1 MRSPLLPI
9 FLTVF
14 VDVLGLTLILPLL
27 PYYAKDYGA
36 SDFQVGLLTSVYAL
50 AMFFSGPILGRISD
64 RVGRKPV
71 LLVSQFGTLV
81 GWLVLAFAP
90 SLEMLFLG
98 RIISGLTAGNLST
111 AQAYISDVTEANEE
125 RTQAFGF
132 FGIAFGLGFVLGPGI
147 TGLLTKSFA
156 DHADKLTKYRAPTL
170 LAAGLS
176 LLSILLTAFLLRP
189 KKPVVHQSAGKRSAA
204 FVQFFHRPLT
214 RRLLLQFFLYSL
226 SFASLTGGL
235 ALYLRRNFQFEV
247 EQASWVFGLS
257 GFIGALVQGAL
268 RKLARRFGEERLAL
282 FGLASM
288 ATGYVFLG
296 AAHNVAFLVV
306 LIILGSIGG
315 AVVRPSLTTLITRAV
330 GEQEQGAVL
339 GVSQSLGSMAQAVGP
354 DHQSHSTAQS
364 VAASSSIPMSANSPS
379 PPSHPPIHAALWY
392 RSSHES
398 RCSRSQPKEA
408 PNINS

>member
-27 PYYAKDYGA
+27 PFYAKDYGA

-50 AMFFSGPILGRISD
+50 AMFVAGPILGRISD

-90 SLEMLFLG
+90 SLEMLFVG

-147 TGLLTKSFA
+147 TVLLTKFFS

-170 LAAGLS
+170 FAAGLS
-176 LLSILLTAFLLRP
+176 LLSILLTAFLLRSP
-189 KKPVVHQSAGKRSAA
+189 KPVVRQPKEGRSSAFVHFFRRRHTRTLL
-204 FVQFFHRPLT
+204 VQFF
-214 RRLLLQFFLYSL
+214 FFSL
-226 SFASLTGGL
+226 SFAGLTGGL
-235 ALYLRRNFQFEV
+235 ALYLQHNFQFGV
-247 EQASWVFGLS
+247 EQTGLVFGFS
-257 GFIGALVQGAL
+257 GFIGAFAQGGL
-268 RKLARRFGEERLAL
+268 RKLARRFGEERLAMG
-282 FGLASM
+282 GLALM
-288 ATGYVFLG
+288 ALGYVFLG
-296 AAHNVAFLVV
+296 AAHHVAILAV
-306 LIILGSIGG
+306 LIVISSLGG
-315 AVVRPSLTTLITRAV
+315 AVVRPSVTTLITRAV
-330 GEQEQGAVL
+330 SEEEQGSIL
-339 GVSQSLGSMAQAVGP
+339 GVTQSLGSLAQAVGP
-354 DHQSHSTAQS
+354 AATTWLIGRDQIAMYGFFCGGFSLLGCFVAMWRERDDSLAKQAS
-364 VAASSSIPMSANSPS
+364 VEI
-379 PPSHPPIHAALWY
+379 
-392 RSSHES
+392 
-398 RCSRSQPKEA
+398 
-408 PNINS
+408 

>member
-50 AMFFSGPILGRISD
+50 AMFFSGPVLGKISD

-71 LLVSQFGTLV
+71 LLASQCGTLI
-81 GWLVLAFAP
+81 GWLILAFSP
-90 SLEMLFLG
+90 SLEMLFIG
-98 RIISGLTAGNLST
+98 RIIAGLTAGNLSA

-132 FGIAFGLGFVLGPGI
+132 FGMAFGLGFVLGPGI

-176 LLSILLTAFLLRP
+176 LLSILLTAFLLRS
-189 KKPVVHQSAGKRSAA
+189 KKPVVHQSSSNRSTA
-204 FVQFFHRPLT
+204 FVQFFTRPQT
-214 RRLLLQFFLYSL
+214 RSLLLQFFLYSI
-226 SFASLTGGL
+226 SFAGLTGGL
-235 ALYLRRNFQFEV
+235 ALYLKHNFHFEV
-247 EQASWVFGLS
+247 EQTSWVFGLS
-257 GFIGALVQGAL
+257 GFIGAFVQGGL
-268 RKLARRFGEERLAL
+268 RKLARRFGEERLVT

-288 ATGYVFLG
+288 ALGYVFLG
-296 AAHNVAFLVV
+296 VVHDVPLLGV
-306 LIILGSIGG
+306 LIFFGSIGG
-315 AVVRPSLTTLITRAV
+315 ALVRPSLTTLITRGV
-330 GEQEQGAVL
+330 GEREQGAVL
-339 GVSQSLGSMAQAVGP
+339 GVSQSLGSLAQASGP
-354 DHQSHSTAQS
+354 AAASWLIGRDQIVFFGIFCAVFS
-364 VAASSSIPMSANSPS
+364 VAGCILSLLRDRTDTLVKT
-379 PPSHPPIHAALWY
+379 PIG
-392 RSSHES
+392 
-398 RCSRSQPKEA
+398 
-408 PNINS
+408 N

>member
-27 PYYAKDYGA
+27 PFYAKDYGA

-50 AMFFSGPILGRISD
+50 AMFVSGPILGRISD

-71 LLVSQFGTLV
+71 LLVSQLGTLI
-81 GWLVLAFAP
+81 GWLILASAP

-111 AQAYISDVTEANEE
+111 AQAYISDVTQANEE

-147 TGLLTKSFA
+147 TVLLTKTFA

-176 LLSILLTAFLLRP
+176 LLSILLTAFLLQS
-189 KKPVVHQSAGKRSAA
+189 KKPVVRQPKEGRSSA
-204 FVQFFHRPLT
+204 FVQFFQRRRT
-214 RRLLLQFFLYSL
+214 RALLLQFFFFSL
-226 SFASLTGGL
+226 SFAGLTGGL
-235 ALYLRRNFQFEV
+235 ALYLQHNFQFGV
-247 EQASWVFGLS
+247 EQTGMVFGFS

-268 RKLARRFGEERLAL
+268 RKLARRFGEERLAMG
-282 FGLASM
+282 GLASM
-288 ATGYVFLG
+288 AIGYLFLG
-296 AAHNVAFLVV
+296 AAHHIALLAV
-306 LIILGSIGG
+306 LIVISSLGG
-315 AVVRPSLTTLITRAV
+315 AVVRPAVTTLLTRAV
-330 GEQEQGAVL
+330 SEEEQGSIL
-339 GVSQSLGSMAQAVGP
+339 GVSQSLGSLAQALGP
-354 DHQSHSTAQS
+354 AATTWLIGREQIALYGIFCGGFSILACL
-364 VAASSSIPMSANSPS
+364 VAAWRERDNAR
-379 PPSHPPIHAALWY
+379 ATAV
-392 RSSHES
+392 ES
-398 RCSRSQPKEA
+398 
-408 PNINS
+408 

>member
-64 RVGRKPV
+64 RIGRKPV
-71 LLVSQFGTLV
+71 LLASQAGTLF

-90 SLEMLFLG
+90 NLEVLFLG
-98 RIISGLTAGNLST
+98 RIIAGLTAGNLST

-156 DHADKLTKYRAPTL
+156 DHADKLAKYRAPTL

-176 LLSILLTAFLLRP
+176 GLAILLTALLLRP
-189 KKPVVHQSAGKRSAA
+189 KKPLVHQSSGKRSAA
-204 FVQFFHRPLT
+204 VIQFLT
-214 RRLLLQFFLYSL
+214 RPQTRSLLLQFFLYSI
-226 SFASLTGGL
+226 SFAALTGGL
-235 ALYLRRNFQFEV
+235 ALYLKNNFHFEV
-247 EQASWVFGLS
+247 EQASWVFGFS
-257 GFIGALVQGAL
+257 GFMGALIQGAL
-268 RKLARRFGEERLAL
+268 RKLARRFGEARLAT

-288 ATGYVFLG
+288 AIGYVFLG
-296 AAHNVAFLVV
+296 VIHHVGFLVI
-306 LIILGSIGG
+306 LIFFGSVGG
-315 AVVRPSLTTLITRAV
+315 AVVRPSLTTLITKAV
-330 GEQEQGAVL
+330 GEREQGAVL
-339 GVSQSLGSMAQAVGP
+339 GVSQSLGSLAQAVGP
-354 DHQSHSTAQS
+354 AAATWLIGRGQIGLYGIFCAAFS
-364 VAASSSIPMSANSPS
+364 VFGCLLGVWREKNVTVVQETPV
-379 PPSHPPIHAALWY
+379 
-392 RSSHES
+392 ES
-398 RCSRSQPKEA
+398 
-408 PNINS
+408 